1 MRDLPPAS
9 ALKGVSFKEGDAA
22 VRLLNYYM
30 VLPRALKMEPK
41 GLAPSAEAPPPD
53 WSRKMY
59 RAMKMSCSQRRAAVA
74 YRNHLLLRLGDTL
87 RARRDISLEL
97 LRTLG
102 GARAEAT
109 AGVCPGSNPPCCA
122 FFSDVFRQVHMG

>member
-1 MRDLPPAS
+1 M
-9 ALKGVSFKEGDAA
+9 A
-22 VRLLNYYM
+22 VLH
-30 VLPRALKMEPK
+30 RALKMDPK
-41 GLAPSAEAPPPD
+41 GQASTVEAPPPN

-59 RAMKMSCSQRRAAVA
+59 RAMKMSGSQRRAAVA

-102 GARAEAT
+102 VARAEAV
-109 AGVCPGSNPPCCA
+109 AGVRPGSSPPDGTSLFLSSSFRRCVGLWD
-122 FFSDVFRQVHMG
+122 DVTHPRP